1 MADSRRD
8 HQPVGSAVGR
18 KTRNVL
24 IFAILVVVSIVMLFP
39 FYYMVERSFQS
50 SNQFSVHAGSF
61 SLVSWKI
68 LFETLPIFKQ
78 LLNSTIVTLSAILI
92 ILGVGTTAGYAFS
105 KLKYPG
111 STTLFYLVVGSMMVP
126 MQSIIIP
133 EFVNLAG
140 LRMVNHLYSAI
151 LVYGALG
158 IPFGTFLITSFYR
171 SIPNDIM
178 DAGVVDGATYYGI
191 YRRIMLPMATPAL
204 ITVAVLQFI
213 QIWDD
218 LLVGLLFLQTPTS
231 RTITVGLATLQS
243 SHITQIPVLMGGSLI
258 SALPAAILYLIFQR
272 YIVAGLT
279 LGMNK

>member
-1 MADSRRD
+1 MNATSNDS
-8 HQPVGSAVGR
+8 G
-18 KTRNVL
+18 KKIF
-24 IFAILVVVSIVMLFP
+24 IFAVLVVVSIIMLFP
-39 FYYMVERSFQS
+39 FYYMVERSFQA
-50 SNQFSVHAGSF
+50 SNQFRVHAGGF
-61 SLVSWKI
+61 SLVSWQI
-68 LFETLPIFKQ
+68 LFKTLPIFRQ
-78 LLNSTIVTLSAILI
+78 LINSTVVTLCAIVI
-92 ILGVGTTAGYAFS
+92 ILAVGTSAGYAFS
-105 KLKYPG
+105 KLQYPG
-111 STTLFYLVVGSMMVP
+111 SSTVFYLVVGSMMVP

-178 DAGVVDGATYYGI
+178 DAGVVDGASYYGI

-218 LLVGLLFLQTPTS
+218 LLVGLLFLQTPQS

-258 SALPAAILYLIFQR
+258 SALPAAILYLVFQR
-272 YIVAGLT
+272 YIVSGLT
-279 LGMNK
+279 LGMTK